1 MFREIQHLQQLR
13 KSVSAQFGKQIST
26 STDCIHLADVLSK
39 TFTVNISPQTLRRFF
54 GLITSASSSSKFTL
68 NLLSRFCGY
77 LDYRDFIQS
86 YSDTEL
92 ELFFG
97 NTENTNQNYWHKSAL
112 LCKQISVSP
121 ELLLTT
127 HHRLM
132 SFPMARKYFMEHH
145 PMRDL
150 LGSVYAQYFLT
161 YLKFN
166 HSNEAKIF
174 AYGFLVTGAFLV
186 QNSELMEL
194 FYHKVKNTELT
205 KDVYVIPAGLKYGVQ
220 LLYADF
226 TGNEYLFRKYLAE
239 MKEVRL
245 KFVEQS
251 EKSVCSFEYTVLE
264 LLIFTNRTK
273 EMKFLIENNTFQKT
287 RDEEFVSYQRKKTH
301 EEVWNILCAVAYEK
315 MKDDENRDFYL
326 NKIQLENLES
336 GWQKYY
342 SILYYFVQL
351 KKAESSEKPKI
362 LSQLDFLIDQTYFSY
377 YEKLLN
383 DYLQNSEE
391 NAITFEKNPSV
402 SHSSKKHSIR
412 KNAQG

>member
-1 MFREIQHLQQLR
+1 
-13 KSVSAQFGKQIST
+13 
-26 STDCIHLADVLSK
+26 
-39 TFTVNISPQTLRRFF
+39 
-54 GLITSASSSSKFTL
+54 
-68 NLLSRFCGY
+68 
-77 LDYRDFIQS
+77 
-86 YSDTEL
+86 
-92 ELFFG
+92 
-97 NTENTNQNYWHKSAL
+97 
-112 LCKQISVSP
+112 
-121 ELLLTT
+121 
-127 HHRLM
+127 
-132 SFPMARKYFMEHH
+132 
-145 PMRDL
+145 MRDL